1 VPAAERADAAR
12 NRAKVLSAA
21 RRLVARRGV
30 DQVTM
35 HAVARAA
42 GVGKGTVFHR
52 FGNRA
57 GLIRALLDDAE
68 KELQDA
74 LLRGPPP
81 LGPGAPAADRLDAF
95 VGALADFTLA
105 HAELLVAA
113 DSGLPGGRY
122 ATGAYAAWH
131 QHVAVLAV
139 QLRPEADAAVLAH
152 LVLAPLDPTLVRHL
166 ATDRGLDPDRL
177 RVAIRDAARAL
188 TAG

>member
-1 VPAAERADAAR
+1 MPAAERADAAR
-12 NRAKVLSAA
+12 NRAKLLTAA

-35 HAVARAA
+35 EAVARAA

-57 GLIRALLDDAE
+57 GLIRALLEDAE

-81 LGPGAPAADRLDAF
+81 LGPGAPADERLDAF
-95 VGALADFTLA
+95 LCALADFTLA

-131 QHVAVLAV
+131 AHAALLVGE
-139 QLRPEADAAVLAH
+139 LRPEADAALLAH

-166 ATDRGLDPDRL
+166 SPEGRALRGA
-177 RVAIRDAARAL
+177 VKDAARRL

>member
-12 NRAKVLSAA
+12 NRAKLLSAA
-21 RRLVARRGV
+21 RRLVTRRGI
-30 DQVTM
+30 DRVTIEE
-35 HAVARAA
+35 VARAA
-42 GVGKGTVFHR
+42 GVSKGTVFHR

-81 LGPGAPAADRLDAF
+81 LGPGAPARERLDAF
-95 VGALADFTLA
+95 VAALADFTLA

-113 DSGLPGGRY
+113 DSGLSGGRY

-131 QHVAVLAV
+131 QHVVVLV
-139 QLRPEADAAVLAH
+139 GELRPDADAALLAH

-166 ATDRGLDPDRL
+166 APEGRVL
-177 RVAIRDAARAL
+177 RAAVRDAARRL
-188 TAG
+188 SAG